1 MDHLLRVQRLATECD
16 EKEKKAMQAMD
27 EPKEILET
35 TIPEET
41 GPAQRDLL
49 LCKVCFNQKMLSF
62 NALYDTPML
71 IGRDQYQCKT
81 HVNNSFMFIRHLLKI
96 WKA

>member
-35 TIPEET
+35 PIPEET

-49 LCKVCFNQKMLSF
+49 LCKVCFTIQNC
-62 NALYDTPML
+62 Y
-71 IGRDQYQCKT
+71 
-81 HVNNSFMFIRHLLKI
+81 HLMRYMI
-96 WKA
+96 SIY